1 MAAPPT
7 PEPSDARPP
16 EAAPAESVSA
26 DALSSGPPPPE
37 DPEATQ
43 LLDDLRV
50 VVSRRAL
57 TQTAAMAHP
66 ERLDGQRLNQ
76 YIIGR
81 LLGEGGMA
89 RVYRAAD
96 TESGRPVALKILKP
110 ECRMDKSICARFSRE
125 ARSMARIEHP
135 NVVRIFEY
143 AESGDLGAIVMEL
156 LPGGSLRDRLLGY
169 RSRQTQMPIAEAVN
183 CMVQASRGIQAAH
196 EIGIVHRDIKPSNIL
211 LDAQGRSK
219 TADFGAILVVEGAT
233 WLTGLGQ
240 QIGTPGYMSPE
251 QCRGDRVTPASDV
264 YSLGATLFELVTG
277 RLPFDVEEASPFA
290 MMLKHLSEPAPDP
303 RLLRPDVPPWLAEV
317 ILRSLEKSPRSR
329 YETAGEFAEALL
341 AGGPAAL
348 ADPGPKA
355 ARPTGWQMDVAAVR
369 TQLQQLPQQ
378 AIVCWAC
385 RSARRVQGLTPDPRL
400 ERALG
405 MAEAVVAEKCEPDSR
420 DTLSRAL
427 VRVRSLR
434 AASLAAA
441 YPGETAQG
449 SQAAT
454 EAARAAAAAAS
465 CAAARCIADAA
476 ADAAFAARSAV
487 AALTL
492 ARRPV
497 KPFWQAARNDYWR
510 LLRVTAGQEGTIGR
524 PIPPEVFVDNA

>member
-348 ADPGPKA
+348 AEPGPKA
-355 ARPTGWQMDVAAVR
+355 DRPTGWQMDVAAVR
-369 TQLQQLPQQ
+369 KQLQQLPQK

-385 RSARRVQGLTPDPRL
+385 RCARRVQGLNPDPRL

-405 MAEAVVAEKCEPDSR
+405 MAEAVVAEKCELDSR